1 VLSTLHMAVGIKIIC
16 SLCGAHIMLRDLLTQ
31 RAVAHPMPLGPTSIV
46 FSFLISHRAEKN
58 FGASWALWAT
68 FKLIKR
74 VVKIF
79 GFWRIFFLTKSQLLT
94 PEMDS
99 RAKTKCKTIK
109 RYYFFSMK
117 IKSFVPNFFGKTVKY
132 HVPNKRPG
140 SHVYG

>member
-1 VLSTLHMAVGIKIIC
+1 
-16 SLCGAHIMLRDLLTQ
+16 
-31 RAVAHPMPLGPTSIV
+31 MPLGPTSIV
-46 FSFLISHRAEKN
+46 FSFLISHRAEIF

-79 GFWRIFFLTKSQLLT
+79 GFLADFFLPKSQLLT

-109 RYYFFSMK
+109 QYFFFSMK
-117 IKSFVPNFFGKTVKY
+117 IKSFVPNLFGKTVNY

-140 SHVYG
+140 SHFYG